1 MQICE
6 TFFSSRVS
14 DNGRITL
21 IEGDEVFSEDR
32 EVAETFKSYIMENLG
47 INNKFMSGESV
58 SNESVNFKGKPSRAF

>member
-58 SNESVNFKGKPSRAF
+58 SNESVNFKGKTSRSF